1 MVDSKLIPH
10 TVPSNKVLVEVFT
23 KPFVLP
29 TEPLKYGYSSKKDI
43 GINMDKHE
51 YAVHA
56 NSKASKKVKLDVNK
70 IKEYWEKAASADH
83 PGAWGANVVGLY
95 GDDCKY
101 NNVGKKKIVIAMNLV
116 LFEPKSSLFS
126 SLIHFR
132 WAGLYILFGSFF
144 SQI

>member
-1 MVDSKLIPH
+1 M
-10 TVPSNKVLVEVFT
+10 
-23 KPFVLP
+23 
-29 TEPLKYGYSSKKDI
+29 
-43 GINMDKHE
+43 NMS
-51 YAVHA
+51 VNA

-83 PGAWGANVVGLY
+83 PGAWGTNVVGLY

-101 NNVGKKKIVIAMNLV
+101 NNVGEKVIVIAMNLV

-144 SQI
+144 PNLKAYDFVTKTQCPQNQVWTCAGIHCLPFGALWQSLTTASNPFGK

>member
-1 MVDSKLIPH
+1 M
-10 TVPSNKVLVEVFT
+10 
-23 KPFVLP
+23 
-29 TEPLKYGYSSKKDI
+29 
-43 GINMDKHE
+43 NMS
-51 YAVHA
+51 VNA

-101 NNVGKKKIVIAMNLV
+101 NNVGEKVIVIAMNLV